1 MESNEQTQAI
11 LAAATQ
17 VFAEKG
23 FDGARIEEIA
33 ELAGVNKAGLY
44 YHLGNKA
51 DIYAA
56 VFHEL
61 MVNTISS
68 IESRVAREQTPEAKL
83 KAYANELAVNVDSY
97 KFVAPMMMREIIS
110 GAKNIPDE
118 CLGTMMQ
125 LMMTLK
131 QILDEGIGQGVFEPV
146 NPMIIHM
153 LIINTLLFYI
163 SGRELRERLIA
174 SAGDKM
180 DFNYVQNSA
189 ELAEVVTTLV
199 LNAIR
204 KQKS

>member
-1 MESNEQTQAI
+1 MENNEQTQAI
-11 LAAATQ
+11 LSAATQ

-23 FDGARIEEIA
+23 YDGARIEEIA
-33 ELAGVNKAGLY
+33 ERAGINKAGLY

-61 MVNTISS
+61 MVNTIQS
-68 IESRVAREQTPEAKL
+68 IEQRIANETSPEAKL
-83 KAYANELAVNVDSY
+83 KAYANELAVNVDGY
-97 KFVAPMMMREIIS
+97 QFVAPMMMREIIS
-110 GAKNIPDE
+110 GAKNLPDE
-118 CLGTMMQ
+118 CLGMIMQ
-125 LMMTLK
+125 LMMSLK
-131 QILDEGIGQGVFEPV
+131 LILDEGVEQGVFEPV

-163 SGRELRERLIA
+163 SGEEMRKRLMA
-174 SAGDKM
+174 AAGDQL
-180 DFNYVQNSA
+180 DFNHVQNSA
-189 ELAEVVTTLV
+189 ELADVVTSLV